1 MHLKG
6 GDFMTVADRIKQAR
20 LEKGLTQEELAKK
33 CGYANKGNVCRLEHA
48 ENNISARQVQRIA
61 EQLGVSAAY
70 LMGWTAETK
79 PIETDAQMTDD
90 EKTLLN
96 FYRTIAA
103 EDKPNILQ
111 YAQFLSKRG

>member
-1 MHLKG
+1 
-6 GDFMTVADRIKQAR
+6 MTVADRIKQAR

-48 ENNISARQVQRIA
+48 ENNISARQVKRIA

-70 LMGWTAETK
+70 LMGWTSDEPKK
-79 PIETDAQMTDD
+79 PIDTDLLTDD

-96 FYRTIAA
+96 AYRGIAT